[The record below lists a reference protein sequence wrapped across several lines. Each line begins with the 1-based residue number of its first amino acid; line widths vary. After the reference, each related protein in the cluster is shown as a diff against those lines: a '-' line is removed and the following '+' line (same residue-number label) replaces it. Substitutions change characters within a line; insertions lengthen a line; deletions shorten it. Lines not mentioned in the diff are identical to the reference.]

1 MQRYVEKCREIQ
13 RNAAV
18 LHHILGAVAHH
29 SLEPRRHSNIPPQP
43 GHHSSLIGDMAV
55 LACVKLCL
63 LHLRVVV
70 EILGDKAIEW
80 FLDMIITN
88 SNDTIVTSTMRSCIK
103 CNALN
108 NQGGTHGS
116 DEL

>member
-1 MQRYVEKCREIQ
+1 MQ

-18 LHHILGAVAHH
+18 LHQILNDVADHWSLGVIAIFHLRLGITAVNHMP
-29 SLEPRRHSNIPPQP
+29 SL
-43 GHHSSLIGDMAV
+43 GDMAV
-55 LACVKLCL
+55 LAGVKLGFPY
-63 LHLRVVV
+63 LRVVV

-88 SNDTIVTSTMRSCIK
+88 SNDTIVTSTMLSCIK